1 MWRSVVAACA
11 LSVPYRPRASSSSGG
26 GGEAGACSVVAAPP
40 VRPAPSMASTT
51 APATDTDSQSAHA
64 AASTA
69 RNAPMSPL
77 PHRRRRGVY
86 AGPVIFVRGRVG
98 ERRTT
103 LNNVAPLPPARLSGV
118 SCAHRWPAFNNR
130 QRRILPAIPL
140 RVASGGTPKALHLTN
155 RNGVPRTV
163 RPSILATWSCGP
175 QHRACGWSRL
185 PAGSVAVF
193 ACDPRIGDGRG
204 RSAAMS
210 FIRCLQPTDRGR
222 EASPRRSRFTAGC
235 IFNLVRLRRT
245 MDARSW
251 LMRRDHRPSPIT
263 GEEHRTEGAAP

>member
-1 MWRSVVAACA
+1 MAIRCRRVRVERSLPSPRFVILRWWWRSRR
-11 LSVPYRPRASSSSGG
+11 L
-26 GGEAGACSVVAAPP
+26 
-40 VRPAPSMASTT
+40 
-51 APATDTDSQSAHA
+51 
-64 AASTA
+64 
-69 RNAPMSPL
+69 L
-77 PHRRRRGVY
+77 RRRRASRPARLVNGLDDRPRHRHRQPERPCCRLHRQECAHV
-86 AGPVIFVRGRVG
+86 APPPPPTSRSVRRSRDLVRGRVG

-103 LNNVAPLPPARLSGV
+103 LNDVAPLPPARLSGV

-130 QRRILPAIPL
+130 QRRILPAIPP
-140 RVASGGTPKALHLTN
+140 RVASGGTPKALYLTN

-204 RSAAMS
+204 RSAATS
-210 FIRCLQPTDRGR
+210 FIRCLRPTVRGR

-251 LMRRDHRPSPIT
+251 LMRRDHRPSPIA